1 MSAKKFLG
9 TLALGALIGS
19 AVGLFLSPS
28 TGKNNRERFKKLAKQ
43 VSETLVKEAGKL
55 SSLTQKEYAAVVE
68 NIVKKYS
75 KNDLMTKEAWLEI
88 KDELIKRWGEVQKAV
103 KKLPQTKARGRK
115 SPPGADSPMAK
126 KIKSRKS

>member
-1 MSAKKFLG
+1 MSTKKFFG

-28 TGKNNRERFKKLAKQ
+28 TGKKNREKFKKVAKQ

-55 SSLTQKEYAAVVE
+55 SSLTQKEYAAIVE

-75 KNDLMTKEAWLEI
+75 KDDLMTKEAWLEI
-88 KDELIKRWGEVQKAV
+88 KDELIKRWDDV
-103 KKLPQTKARGRK
+103 RK
-115 SPPGADSPMAK
+115 ELKGPKK
-126 KIKSRKS
+126 KIKKVKNKRKNR